1 MDASQF
7 KTLFLPH
14 SDLLYRTALRLTATA
29 QSAEDLVQD
38 TYLRLWLR
46 REDLP
51 QPLNPAA
58 YSLTVMRHIF
68 YDCMREHHAR
78 EIDKPSEDFVL
89 TSDVDVDSQIVNA
102 DMADILRHLISKLP
116 DRQRQLMTMR
126 DVEGLDSSQISELTG
141 MSLVNIRTQLCRA
154 RTTVRQQFNRIIN
167 KDKDKDGRK

>member
-14 SDLLYRTALRLTATA
+14 SDLLYRTALRLTATV

-58 YSLTVMRHIF
+58 
-68 YDCMREHHAR
+68 
-78 EIDKPSEDFVL
+78 
-89 TSDVDVDSQIVNA
+89 
-102 DMADILRHLISKLP
+102 
-116 DRQRQLMTMR
+116 
-126 DVEGLDSSQISELTG
+126 
-141 MSLVNIRTQLCRA
+141 
-154 RTTVRQQFNRIIN
+154 
-167 KDKDKDGRK
+167 